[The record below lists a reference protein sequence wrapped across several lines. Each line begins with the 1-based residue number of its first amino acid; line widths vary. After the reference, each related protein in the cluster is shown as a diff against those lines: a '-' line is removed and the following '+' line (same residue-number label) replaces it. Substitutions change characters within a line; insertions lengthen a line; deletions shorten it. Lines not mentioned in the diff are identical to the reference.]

1 MTNLL
6 QQNRHVPQSTVQH
19 KHLVSRPGLSNT
31 GLLTCGLS
39 AQAEEDA
46 SDQEMQKFLAALAQL
61 GSSSNIKAMQATH
74 GPLQLL
80 SGGAVGSHI
89 MFSRFSLQEQLDSL
103 LTSPPYIALAQDN
116 PRLPA
121 KVKASYAMSISPPQ
135 AQNAR
140 TPSGQ
145 GVLGVSRK

>member
-1 MTNLL
+1 MTKSLHGDRL
-6 QQNRHVPQSTVQH
+6 VLRSVVQH
-19 KHLVSRPGLSNT
+19 DHFIARSGMTST
-31 GLLTCGLS
+31 SLLMTELS
-39 AQAEEDA
+39 AQAEQDA
-46 SDQEMQKFLAALAQL
+46 SDEEMQKFLAALAQL
-61 GSSSNIKAMQATH
+61 GSSSNIKAMQVTY
-74 GPLQLL
+74 GPLQVL
-80 SGGAVGSHI
+80 SGVAVGSHI

-103 LTSPPYIALAQDN
+103 LTSPPYTALAQDN